1 MSNTSSRTVTR
12 ADGLARYSAAA
23 GVLAVALSLIARM
36 LVGYLSATKTSSG
49 HPEFDW
55 TSFFAP
61 APGYICAVLA
71 VVLGIAGLQHR
82 DRTRTWAVV
91 GTTIG
96 VTFLVVTLAD
106 IFTNILP
113 LFFISEPAPQQ

>member
-23 GVLAVALSLIARM
+23 GVLAVALSVIARM
-36 LVGYLSATKTSSG
+36 LVGYLSATKASSG

-71 VVLGIAGLQHR
+71 VVLGIAGLLHH

-96 VTFLVVTLAD
+96 VTFLVITLAE
-106 IFTNILP
+106 IPAYMVAFVVHP
-113 LFFISEPAPQQ
+113 EPGPQ

>member
-1 MSNTSSRTVTR
+1 MSNTSPKNAAR

-36 LVGYLSATKTSSG
+36 LVGYLSATKVSSG
-49 HPEFDW
+49 QPEFDW

-71 VVLGIAGLQHR
+71 VVLGIAGLLHR

-96 VTFLVVTLAD
+96 VTFLIITLAE
-106 IFTNILP
+106 IP
-113 LFFISEPAPQQ
+113 SYMVAWVVHPEPGPQ

>member
-1 MSNTSSRTVTR
+1 MSNASPKAATR

-23 GVLAVALSLIARM
+23 GVLAVALSVIARV
-36 LVGYLSATKTSSG
+36 LVAYISATEVNNG

-55 TSFFAP
+55 NSFFAP

-71 VVLGIAGLQHR
+71 VVLGIAALLHR
-82 DRTRTWAVV
+82 DRARTWAVV

-96 VTFLVVTLAD
+96 VTFLIITLAEIPAD
-106 IFTNILP
+106 MLRYAVI
-113 LFFISEPAPQQ
+113 EPGPR